1 MKCRQCG
8 TENNAGAKFCRAC
21 GAQIKQ
27 VQAAPKSTFCPSC
40 GTQNNE
46 GSMFCKNCG
55 AQLKAAGNN
64 QGRRPVNGFGAA
76 AAGINKMKGVAD
88 GAGGKLAEMFKKTF
102 TDPAGIIRK
111 CGSEPGYGKMTLLI
125 ALIGNLIIAMIP
137 AIYVGGDN
145 TLGIAFVLWITL
157 AIIETMII
165 VLMFAA
171 AKLFRSS
178 CSLGS
183 MFGAFGPVTILSMI
197 SIVLMMLMTATESL
211 AVMAIVILFVY
222 VFWGLVLQWMTFRE
236 TARLSD
242 TRFVY
247 AYLTAIALIAIVL
260 CLVVMVMGAIAESIF
275 EEMIENTIGEIIG
288 AMDIL

>member
-27 VQAAPKSTFCPSC
+27 VQ
-40 GTQNNE
+40 G
-46 GSMFCKNCG
+46 
-55 AQLKAAGNN
+55 
-64 QGRRPVNGFGAA
+64 GRQPVNGFGAAAAGGA

-137 AIYVGGDN
+137 AIHVGGDN
-145 TLGIAFVLWITL
+145 ALGIAFVLWITL

-178 CSLGS
+178 CSLGN

-197 SIVLMMLMTATESL
+197 SIVLMMLMTATLMDLHPDDDE
-211 AVMAIVILFVY
+211 VVHIILKDCGMEV
-222 VFWGLVLQWMTFRE
+222 T
-236 TARLSD
+236 T
-242 TRFVY
+242 
-247 AYLTAIALIAIVL
+247 
-260 CLVVMVMGAIAESIF
+260 
-275 EEMIENTIGEIIG
+275 
-288 AMDIL
+288 